1 MRPSSAAARH
11 AESLVRCRV
20 AGRPY
25 AFEGRDVRF
34 IALSDQVAPGAGGV
48 ARMGTLRGREPIPVF
63 ALGALLHP
71 SDGGGEGG
79 HVVVTGSGDDRAGW
93 QVDRILRAPGE
104 GVTPRLALPSMI
116 GPVARRWFSALLD
129 EADGAP
135 SLVCSPAGLDPRAAA
150 QAPLATLPPPTTG
163 LPPNGAG
170 RGVVALFS
178 SAALPACGV
187 SRFAIAGSRIVAVV
201 QSLPTRVVPGTPGH
215 VSAIAAWRDLAIPV
229 LDLSGGAGV
238 PADSAR
244 GRHLIVRYGVAPHTT
259 VTAIPIDRDVVLHR
273 ASHDDACLDRPEG
286 TPHGVQLYAVRGEA
300 VALVDLD
307 SLTASYAA

>member
-1 MRPSSAAARH
+1 MRPSGVAARH

-34 IALSDQVAPGAGGV
+34 IARSDQVAPDGDGV
-48 ARMGTLRGREPIPVF
+48 TRMGTLRGREPIPVF
-63 ALGALLHP
+63 SLGALLHP
-71 SDGGGEGG
+71 MDTGGEGA
-79 HVVVTGSGDDRAGW
+79 HVVITGSGEDRAGW
-93 QVDRILRAPGE
+93 QVDRLLRAPAE
-104 GVTPRLALPSMI
+104 GVTPRLALPSMA
-116 GPVARRWFSALLD
+116 GSVARRWFSAMLD
-129 EADGAP
+129 EVDGSP
-135 SLVCSPAGLDPRAAA
+135 SLVCSPAGLDPRGAARTLL
-150 QAPLATLPPPTTG
+150 APLPPPTTG

-187 SRFAIAGSRIVAVV
+187 NRFAIAGSRIVAVA
-201 QSLPTRVVPGTPGH
+201 QSLPTRVVPGTPAH

-286 TPHGVQLYAVRGEA
+286 TPLGVQLYAVRGEA